1 MVSANS
7 SSILASMARKK
18 LTSFDIGGSLA
29 KAVFY
34 VPKDDPA
41 HVKLQQLDKLT
52 KERLPD
58 LTEGDCIYMKSCKND
73 QVETLF
79 DFVRDND
86 LAGSDVYATGGGSV
100 KYKSLFD
107 SNFEQNGIKVHKRDE
122 FISLVGGL
130 NFVKDYVSEPTYT
143 IDR

>member
-1 MVSANS
+1 
-7 SSILASMARKK
+7 
-18 LTSFDIGGSLA
+18 
-29 KAVFY
+29 
-34 VPKDDPA
+34 
-41 HVKLQQLDKLT
+41 
-52 KERLPD
+52 
-58 LTEGDCIYMKSCKND
+58 MKSCKND

-100 KYKSLFD
+100 KYKNLFD